1 MVEAL
6 ANGVPAISYDVKYGP
21 SELIDES
28 TGRLVPE
35 HDYTQ
40 MAETLVRWF
49 NTPEELARKSAAA
62 VASTQRFSAE
72 NIWQKWNEVLS

>member
-21 SELIDES
+21 GELIDES

-40 MAETLVRWF
+40 MAETLVTWF
-49 NTPEELARKSAAA
+49 NAPEELARKNAAA
-62 VASTQRFSAE
+62 VSSTQRFSAE

>member
-1 MVEAL
+1 
-6 ANGVPAISYDVKYGP
+6 
-21 SELIDES
+21 
-28 TGRLVPE
+28 
-35 HDYTQ
+35 

-49 NTPEELARKSAAA
+49 NTPEELACKSAAA